1 MKSAVRQQHD
11 GEWNKTVMQIVNEE
25 RRFTTWRV
33 RMGALKSRLTEIRA
47 AIAVGDDLSSG
58 QQISRPPRFAQ
69 EKYTPDP
76 ASCAFEIHEWK
87 LKMSQLGRLI
97 PRFPRNNHSI
107 EKNTELD
114 HPASF
119 DDVVRSPGK
128 IANWSI
134 EIGTRNEISIV
145 LIIEKRKR
153 NEIFRRS
160 LFSQGKMD
168 GFFLFEIS
176 RVKIT
181 FPRFSRVSPFYF
193 SSLPFHFE
201 PQRSPSFVS
210 LLTHQLIV
218 INNTLFEVW
227 AKLLAWNC
235 IFKFPFVIYRLFA
248 AH

>member
-1 MKSAVRQQHD
+1 MKQNCHANCKRGKEVHD
-11 GEWNKTVMQIVNEE
+11 MESENGRVKISFDRNTS
-25 RRFTTWRV
+25 RDRCRWRSLF
-33 RMGALKSRLTEIRA
+33 GATN
-47 AIAVGDDLSSG
+47 
-58 QQISRPPRFAQ
+58 ISTPRFAQ

-153 NEIFRRS
+153 NEIFRRIFPCF
-160 LFSQGKMD
+160 LREKWMVFSY
-168 GFFLFEIS
+168 S
-176 RVKIT
+176 NYHV
-181 FPRFSRVSPFYF
+181 
-193 SSLPFHFE
+193 
-201 PQRSPSFVS
+201 
-210 LLTHQLIV
+210 
-218 INNTLFEVW
+218 
-227 AKLLAWNC
+227 
-235 IFKFPFVIYRLFA
+235 
-248 AH
+248 

>member
-1 MKSAVRQQHD
+1 MKQNCHANCKRGKEVHD
-11 GEWNKTVMQIVNEE
+11 MESENGRVKISFDRNTS
-25 RRFTTWRV
+25 RDRYRWRSLF
-33 RMGALKSRLTEIRA
+33 GAT
-47 AIAVGDDLSSG
+47 D
-58 QQISRPPRFAQ
+58 ISTPRFAQ

-153 NEIFRRS
+153 NEIFRRIFPCF
-160 LFSQGKMD
+160 LREKWMVFSY
-168 GFFLFEIS
+168 S
-176 RVKIT
+176 NYHV
-181 FPRFSRVSPFYF
+181 
-193 SSLPFHFE
+193 
-201 PQRSPSFVS
+201 
-210 LLTHQLIV
+210 
-218 INNTLFEVW
+218 
-227 AKLLAWNC
+227 
-235 IFKFPFVIYRLFA
+235 
-248 AH
+248 

>member
-97 PRFPRNNHSI
+97 PRLPRNNHSI

-153 NEIFRRS
+153 NEIFRRIFPCF
-160 LFSQGKMD
+160 LIRNITCKNNFSS
-168 GFFLFEIS
+168 F
-176 RVKIT
+176 
-181 FPRFSRVSPFYF
+181 FPRFSFLFFLITVSFRAATIP
-193 SSLPFHFE
+193 LLHF
-201 PQRSPSFVS
+201 V
-210 LLTHQLIV
+210 THAS
-218 INNTLFEVW
+218 THRY
-227 AKLLAWNC
+227 K
-235 IFKFPFVIYRLFA
+235 
-248 AH
+248 